1 MLILEIISLNNYVM
15 FCQKLC
21 WFMFDFLL
29 SIVTVFLFFFLFLL
43 LTENDS
49 NSSTR
54 GAEAS
59 TGTQS
64 FGAESNLWTCVHCT
78 FINHPSK
85 VVCEMCSLPQWIALS
100 YSLTDWCF
108 AGETATGTNDC
119 KHPSSPSFSSLV
131 HLYIECGSHLQ
142 ETTS

>member
-1 MLILEIISLNNYVM
+1 M

-29 SIVTVFLFFFLFLL
+29 SIVTVFLFFFLFLLL

-100 YSLTDWCF
+100 YGLTDWCF

-119 KHPSSPSFSSLV
+119 KHPSPPPSLPWFICILSVAITFRKQLLNV
-131 HLYIECGSHLQ
+131 LHVCVCM
-142 ETTS
+142 